1 MERAVQIDFGKST
14 GRATGDLDLELN
26 GDVTSKSLLRN
37 WRVNERKRKHIIAK
51 PHPSAA
57 LMHHTWPVGQSME
70 NPE

>member
-37 WRVNERKRKHIIAK
+37 WRVNERKKNT
-51 PHPSAA
+51 
-57 LMHHTWPVGQSME
+57 L
-70 NPE
+70 